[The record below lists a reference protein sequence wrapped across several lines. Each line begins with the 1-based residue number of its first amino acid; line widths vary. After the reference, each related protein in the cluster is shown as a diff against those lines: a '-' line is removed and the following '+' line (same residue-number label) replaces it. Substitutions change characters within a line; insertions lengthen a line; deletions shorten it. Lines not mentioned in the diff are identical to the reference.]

1 MSWATPGA
9 KSGCF
14 FIQAYGLE
22 SFLGISNNR
31 EKVNLESIFMKNFI
45 PIGNLDC
52 FIYFSLY
59 ITLKYA
65 FILFYF
71 VKVDQSAVCFDGK
84 GHIGNLCMCGT

>member
-31 EKVNLESIFMKNFI
+31 EKVNLESIFMKIFI
-45 PIGNLDC
+45 PIVNLDC
-52 FIYFSLY
+52 FTYFPSY
-59 ITLKYA
+59 ITRKYA
-65 FILFYF
+65 FILFYI
-71 VKVDQSAVCFDGK
+71 VKVDQSAVCFYGK
-84 GHIGNLCMCGT
+84 VHIANPSIGAT